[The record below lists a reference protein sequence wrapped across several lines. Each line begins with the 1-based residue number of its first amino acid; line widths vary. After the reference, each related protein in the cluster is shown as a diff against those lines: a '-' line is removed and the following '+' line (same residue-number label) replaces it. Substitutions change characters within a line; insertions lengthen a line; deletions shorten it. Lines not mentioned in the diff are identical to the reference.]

1 MKSRFILFVFLLF
14 CLTGLNAQTGLFG
27 GSVVPFKP
35 QSPLFGKDIV
45 IQDTS
50 DRDQR
55 NVAIC
60 SAFNGWLYAVYSY
73 PIGIEQ
79 AIAVLRSI
87 DNGINW
93 ELLGEGGMIFASS
106 TTRVNIIACG
116 NSINDLKLFVGYVYF
131 IATLN
136 TGGAYVIR
144 YKAEPFGYEDE
155 LLKQD
160 GGIIKDLALSS
171 DYMYPSINSNPYS
184 IGVLYSR
191 KGVKDTLVFRSSSNG
206 GISLDSRHKIATSSN
221 YFHKVSL
228 NYGRSPTWN
237 SGRYF
242 AAWEEQDNANSVSG
256 HIYTSHSEP
265 DFNSPFTSPVL
276 LDSLDA
282 STANKASNPVISC
295 QNNAADNDS
304 SNLTEVVLFEKYV
317 TATSKYNIA
326 GCYNK
331 KATNS
336 NNFQKF
342 TIDASINNK
351 LQPDICFNAFDSTFI
366 VTYFDSTA
374 QKLPYYKHDFN
385 MINPDSWVELSA
397 GYNDYNNLVAPHPKV
412 IMDFGKQMG
421 ANAWLGT
428 RIGGNGA
435 AMFDSPFTY
444 YTGIPTNSQ
453 NDLVHLIGSYPNPC
467 STTIRIAFKL
477 KNAGNVTIDVMDIM
491 GQTLRTV
498 TDQVYSP
505 GKHIMQYDVS
515 NLPDGN
521 YLYKFRSGDFNA
533 AGKFTVVR

>member
-1 MKSRFILFVFLLF
+1 
-14 CLTGLNAQTGLFG
+14 
-27 GSVVPFKP
+27 VVPFKP